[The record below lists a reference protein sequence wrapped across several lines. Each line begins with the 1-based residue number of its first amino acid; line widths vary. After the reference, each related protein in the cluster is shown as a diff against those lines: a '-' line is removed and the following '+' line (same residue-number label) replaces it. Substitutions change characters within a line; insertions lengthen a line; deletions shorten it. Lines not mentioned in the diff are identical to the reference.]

1 MTAFTI
7 RNEVSSSVEVVIV
20 IVTSH
25 CHIVSRLLCKQN
37 LLIYLTVQKSTSIS
51 FDAGLGFVP
60 RAVGSGAVAVEGD
73 GVWGEEALFVEV
85 KKLVFGTG
93 TQDPDAAA
101 QHAVVV
107 ATIDDVSVGK
117 RVETAVGKDVGIGC
131 ITFQGGK
138 AVGIADFEAPCNEGA
153 AVHARAGG
161 FVLIGLVRR
170 EPGVV
175 IDRRLGMPKATSRE
189 QAKTDDWQHNGYFE
203 FVHLKFCLVKH
214 VTWYQILK
222 DKFWRLSR

>member
-37 LLIYLTVQKSTSIS
+37 LLIYLTVQKSTSIP

-73 GVWGEEALFVEV
+73 GVGGEVALLVEI
-85 KKLVFGTG
+85 KELVFGTG

-101 QHAVVV
+101 QQAVVV

-117 RVETAVGKDVGIGC
+117 RVEATVGEDVSVGRV
-131 ITFQGGK
+131 TLQGGK
-138 AVGIADFEAPCNEGA
+138 AVGISDFKTPCHEGA
-153 AVHARAGG
+153 AVHASVGCL
-161 FVLIGLVRR
+161 VLVGLVGRKPR
-170 EPGVV
+170 VV
-175 IDRRLGMPKATSRE
+175 IYRWLGVPKATSRE
-189 QAKTDDWQHNGYFE
+189 QAKTDN
-203 FVHLKFCLVKH
+203 
-214 VTWYQILK
+214 
-222 DKFWRLSR
+222 R